1 MITNKLHPFIVE
13 DGLNT
18 SYIDSLFVSMFF
30 KPSYI
35 QNILSDYV
43 DNLNFLHLQDIIYHY
58 FVHNM
63 RCGYTINAQIMN
75 EIRNY
80 LIYCGWKNDC
90 NIVDLFEVQELFDF
104 IMNGC
109 SNEKITFNNTD
120 SIDTNTI
127 TNTNTITSNYIHL
140 NIQKNSDVKT
150 LIDDLIINKLGNYKL
165 LNLPNFIPVFLDRN
179 LFSGKINDSLIDIQ
193 EAIQF
198 EKNNTDPEQNEVM
211 WILHSIICYTKADRG
226 NYYSIVF
233 DENGWYLYSN
243 SKLPSLIK
251 INIKDEDISY
261 KIKRECV
268 FLLYTLDKR

>member
-1 MITNKLHPFIVE
+1 MITNKLIPFIVE

-18 SYIDSLFVSMFF
+18 SYIDALFVSMFF

-43 DNLNFLHLQDIIYHY
+43 DDLNFLHLQDIIYNY

-90 NIVDLFEVQELFDF
+90 NIVDMFEVQELFDF

-109 SNEKITFNNTD
+109 NNKKITFYNSNNENI
-120 SIDTNTI
+120 SMTNF
-127 TNTNTITSNYIHL
+127 IHL
-140 NIQKNSDVKT
+140 NVQKNSDIKT
-150 LIDDLIINKLGNYKL
+150 LIYDLTSKMGNYKL
-165 LNLPNFIPVFLDRN
+165 STQPNFIPIFLDRN

-198 EKNNTDPEQNEVM
+198 EKNNIDQYQKNVM
-211 WILHSIICYTKADRG
+211 WILHSIICYSKTDRG
-226 NYYSIVF
+226 NYYSVVF
-233 DENGWYLYSN
+233 DENGWYIYSN

-251 INIKDEDISY
+251 INIKDEDIAY

>member
-1 MITNKLHPFIVE
+1 MITNKITPFIVE

-35 QNILSDYV
+35 QNVLSDYIN
-43 DNLNFLHLQDIIYHY
+43 NLNFLHLQDMIYHY

-63 RCGYTINAQIMN
+63 RCGYTINVQIMN

-80 LIYCGWKNDC
+80 LVYCGWKNDC
-90 NIVDLFEVQELFDF
+90 NIVDMFEVQELFDF
-104 IMNGC
+104 IMNGFG
-109 SNEKITFNNTD
+109 NEKITFNNND
-120 SIDTNTI
+120 KNIM
-127 TNTNTITSNYIHL
+127 TSNFIHL
-140 NIQKNSDVKT
+140 NVQKNSDVKT
-150 LIDDLIINKLGNYKL
+150 LIDDLITNKLGNYKL
-165 LNLPNFIPVFLDRN
+165 LNLPKFIPVFLDRN

-198 EKNNTDPEQNEVM
+198 EKNNIDKEQKEVM
-211 WILHSIICYTKADRG
+211 WVLHSIICYSKTDRG
-226 NYYSIVF
+226 NYYSVVF
-233 DENGWYLYSN
+233 DENGWYIYCN

-251 INIKDEDISY
+251 INIKDEDMAH

-268 FLLYTLDKR
+268 FLFYMQDKR